1 MMAMPAKPALAHRAS
16 ASPVWARGSSA
27 TQVQPDRI
35 HPPHSWERVAHA
47 AVGVGFG
54 CAAIG
59 NLVGFLPR
67 ATELLPWFAETA
79 WLPPYSWL
87 LSRLV
92 EIAPAVVAASAGFE
106 AIIAALLL
114 SRRHVR
120 LGLGLATGWVLGLIP
135 AIGWPYWT
143 PNVALGSL
151 LAVLWIRASRTRGD
165 EQR

>member
-1 MMAMPAKPALAHRAS
+1 MVMPATSAHAHGAS
-16 ASPVWARGSSA
+16 ASPVPARGNA
-27 TQVQPDRI
+27 GPHVQPESI
-35 HPPHSWERVAHA
+35 HSAGSWDRVAQA

-67 ATELLPWFAETA
+67 ATELLPWFADTA

-92 EIAPAVVAASAGFE
+92 EIAPAVVSASAGFE

-114 SRRHVR
+114 TRRHVPFA
-120 LGLGLATGWVLGLIP
+120 LGLATGWVLALIP
-135 AIGWPYWT
+135 AVGWPYWT
-143 PNVALGSL
+143 ANLALGSL
-151 LAVLWIRASRTRGD
+151 LGVLWARASRSRRDGN
-165 EQR
+165 R

>member
-1 MMAMPAKPALAHRAS
+1 MMVTLARSPLADGAS
-16 ASPVWARGSSA
+16 ASPRTARGSA
-27 TQVQPDRI
+27 GPQLPPDRI
-35 HPPHSWERVAHA
+35 RPTPSWDHVAQA

-54 CAAIG
+54 CAAVG

-92 EIAPAVVAASAGFE
+92 EIAPVVVSASAGFE

-114 SRRHVR
+114 TQRHVP
-120 LGLGLATGWVLGLIP
+120 LALGLATGWVLGLIP
-135 AIGWPYWT
+135 AVGWPYWT
-143 PNVALGSL
+143 ANLAFGSL
-151 LAVLWIRASRTRGD
+151 LGLLWARASRSGRDGN
-165 EQR
+165 R

>member
-1 MMAMPAKPALAHRAS
+1 MVMPATSAHAHGTS
-16 ASPVWARGSSA
+16 ARPVPARGNA
-27 TQVQPDRI
+27 APHVQPDRM
-35 HPPHSWERVAHA
+35 HSARSWDRVAQA

-67 ATELLPWFAETA
+67 AAELLPWFADTA
-79 WLPPYSWL
+79 WLPPYAWL

-114 SRRHVR
+114 TRRHVP

-151 LAVLWIRASRTRGD
+151 LAVLWIRASRTRRDD
-165 EQR
+165 ER